1 MEIIGWIENN
11 IMTGLSFQGAI
22 AQGIIWGIMAMGVY
36 ITYRILDFA
45 DLSVEGTLGFGAAVS
60 AVMIA
65 GGANPYLTLI
75 FATLAGAVAGLA
87 TGVFN
92 TVFKIPPI
100 LSGILTMIG
109 LYSITIR
116 VMNGSA
122 NTSLFRFDRVTTP
135 IIDWLNRLGMSE
147 TAVNNTAA
155 LIIGVMFVVGL
166 ICLLYF
172 FFGTEIGTSIR
183 ATGSNEKMSRALG
196 VNTDLMKVLALVI
209 SNALV
214 GLAGALIAQTQG
226 AADVQMGQGSIV
238 IGLASI
244 IIGEVI
250 MCRKDHS
257 FWYKLLAVVVGSVI
271 YRIVYAL
278 TVAPLGRSLG
288 LLAYDTKMIT
298 ALIIAVALAVPV
310 IKTKLSER
318 RLRVAND
325 KKFAGVGGNQNA

>member
-116 VMNGSA
+116 VMKGSA

-155 LIIGVMFVVGL
+155 LIIGVVFVVGL

>member
-116 VMNGSA
+116 VMKGSA

-155 LIIGVMFVVGL
+155 LIIGVVFVVGL

-196 VNTDLMKVLALVI
+196 VNTDFMKVLALVI